1 VNLLDNAVKFT
12 AHGKITVRLERGGDG
27 DLCLE
32 VRDTGVGIDESY
44 RSRLFERFSQE
55 DSGYTRRFEG
65 SGLGLALVKNYVELN
80 GAQIAVESAK
90 NKGSVF
96 TIRFGNSAPREG
108 GGRGR
113 APRRQAAQPCVLVVE
128 DDGETQNFM
137 KVLLGRSYEVL
148 FAASG
153 SEMWRC
159 LEARAG
165 HINLVLM
172 DLSLKGTED
181 GLELTRSLRK
191 HPTWKNLPIIAVTA
205 HALPEDRTNA
215 LGAGCDAYLEKPV
228 DNERL
233 LDLVKRFLARAAMP
247 AA

>member
-1 VNLLDNAVKFT
+1 VNLLDNALKFT
-12 AHGKITVRLERGGDG
+12 EHGTITVRLERGSDG

-80 GAQIAVESAK
+80 GARIAVESAK

-96 TIRFGNSAPREG
+96 TIRFGNAARESA
-108 GGRGR
+108 RGR
-113 APRRQAAQPCVLVVE
+113 ASRRQATRPCVLVVE

-153 SEMWRC
+153 NEMWRR

-165 HINLVLM
+165 HIHLVLM

-191 HPTWKNLPIIAVTA
+191 HPIWKNLPIIAVTA

-215 LGAGCDAYLEKPV
+215 LAAGCDAYLEKPV

-233 LDLVKRFLARAAMP
+233 LDLVKRFLARTSIP
-247 AA
+247 VV